1 MAADSLNRV
10 EGGEIRQ
17 PRVGRSNPL
26 VTGTALGYV
35 VYIGLIVVASA
46 ASLVVDPLFVI
57 GGLLGLLGLFLVFRY
72 PFFGFVLYL
81 FLYFL
86 RPGERFAALAPLRIE
101 LTFGVVLL
109 LAIVIHDALKG
120 TRVRFPS
127 DKISIAILIFIGAY
141 WLGVI
146 FSVWKEQ
153 SLEGFISFIK
163 TFVFYYFVVVMAD
176 NEKRFNVTFW
186 FIVVLTSFAGAEAAY
201 NYFTG
206 NFSFS
211 QGIMRSGGATSFG
224 EHSNS
229 LAMYMTTTIP
239 MLIYLMVRYRRPIAR
254 AFCFAMMG
262 ICFVTLI
269 VTGSRSGILS
279 LLGTSFTYAWFSRHR
294 IAYFILIVFLSV
306 VTFVAMPEQYKER
319 YGSIASEEVD
329 ASSQGRLD
337 AWAAG
342 MRMFVDYPI
351 TGVGPQAFAAAYLE
365 REGVWLYSHSLYV
378 ELIATMGVVGTV
390 AWGWFL
396 YQVLIALRRMHRRK
410 TETAYFKTDTVV
422 FVRATYAIII
432 GLLVAGVFGHILFR
446 DTWYV
451 LAALVVA
458 KEKLS
463 LIAPPEAA

>member
-1 MAADSLNRV
+1 MTADSPDRKS
-10 EGGEIRQ
+10 GGALHSPIASSS
-17 PRVGRSNPL
+17 GPL
-26 VTGTALGYV
+26 VSATTIGYLF
-35 VYIGLIVVASA
+35 YIGVIVVVSA
-46 ASLVVDPLFVI
+46 MSLVIDPLYII
-57 GGLLGLLGLFLVFRY
+57 GALIGMLGLFLVFRY

-81 FLYFL
+81 LLYFL
-86 RPGERFAALAPLRIE
+86 RPGERFPALAPLRVE

-109 LAIVIHDALKG
+109 LAIIIHDALKG
-120 TRVRFPS
+120 TKIRFPS
-127 DKISIAILIFIGAY
+127 DKISVSLLGFIGAF
-141 WLGVI
+141 WLGVV
-146 FSVWKEQ
+146 FSVWKGQ
-153 SLEGFISFIK
+153 SLEAMIAFIK

-176 NEKRFNVTFW
+176 SEKRFNITFW
-186 FIVVLTSFAGAEAAY
+186 LIVLLTSFVGAEAAY
-201 NYFTG
+201 DYFTG
-206 NFSFS
+206 NYSVS
-211 QGIMRSGGATSFG
+211 QGIMRSGGSTSFG

-239 MLIYLMVRYRRPIAR
+239 MLIYLIVKYRRPLSR
-254 AFCFAMMG
+254 LLCFGMMG

-269 VTGSRSGILS
+269 VTGSRSGVLS
-279 LLGTSFTYAWFSRHR
+279 LLGTSLTYSWFSRHR
-294 IAYFILIVFLSV
+294 IAYFILIAFLSV

-319 YGSIASEEVD
+319 YGSIASDEVD

-365 REGVWLYSHSLYV
+365 REGTWLYSHSLYV
-378 ELIATMGVVGTV
+378 ELLSTMGIVGTA
-390 AWGWFL
+390 AWCWFL
-396 YQVLIALRRMHRRK
+396 YQVLAALKRMHRRK
-410 TETAYFKTDTVV
+410 TADKHYQRDTVV

-463 LIAPPEAA
+463 LSLEEAA

>member
-1 MAADSLNRV
+1 MTTENHDMV
-10 EGGEIRQ
+10 DKGGYGSPVTPRQ
-17 PRVGRSNPL
+17 GPL
-26 VTGTALGYV
+26 VSANALMYLGYL
-35 VYIGLIVVASA
+35 GLIVVASA
-46 ASLVVDPLFVI
+46 AALVFDPLYVI
-57 GGLLGLLGLFLVFRY
+57 GALLGSLGLFLIFRY

-86 RPGERFAALAPLRIE
+86 RPGERFTALAPLRVE

-120 TRVRFPS
+120 TRIRFPR
-127 DKISIAILIFIGAY
+127 DRISTSILVFIGAF

-153 SLEGFISFIK
+153 SAEAMIAFLK

-176 NEKRFNVTFW
+176 NEKRFNITFW
-186 FIVVLTSFAGAEAAY
+186 VIVLLTCFAGAEAAY
-201 NYFTG
+201 IYFTG
-206 NFSFS
+206 GYSLN

-239 MLIYLMVRYRRPIAR
+239 MLIYLIVKYRKPVAR
-254 AFCFAMMG
+254 FLCFAMMAV
-262 ICFVTLI
+262 CFVTLI
-269 VTGSRSGILS
+269 ITGSRSGVLS
-279 LLGTSFTYAWFSRHR
+279 LLGTAFTYAWFSRHR
-294 IAYFILIVFLSV
+294 FAYFVLIVFLSV
-306 VTFVAMPEQYKER
+306 ATFFAMPEQYKER
-319 YGSIASEEVD
+319 YGSIASDQVD

-342 MRMFVDYPI
+342 MRMFVDYPV
-351 TGVGPQAFAAAYLE
+351 TGVGPQAFAAAYLQ
-365 REGVWLYSHSLYV
+365 REGMWLYSHSLYV
-378 ELIATMGVVGTV
+378 ELLASMGVVGTA

-396 YQVLIALRRMHRRK
+396 YQLFAALGRMIKRRK
-410 TETAYFKTDTVV
+410 DDEAYQRDTVV
-422 FVRATYAIII
+422 FVRATYAIIF

-451 LAALVVA
+451 LAGLVVA
-458 KEKLS
+458 KEKLT
-463 LIAPPEAA
+463 LKEPETA